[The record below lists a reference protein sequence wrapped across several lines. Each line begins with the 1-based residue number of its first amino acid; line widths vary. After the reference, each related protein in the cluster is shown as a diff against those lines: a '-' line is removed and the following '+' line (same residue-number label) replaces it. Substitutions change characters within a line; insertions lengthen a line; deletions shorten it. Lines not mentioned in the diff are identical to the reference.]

1 MKRADLFI
9 NAILIR
15 TRNAH
20 TKKLRVK
27 TNVQTHP
34 DSKYRVR
41 LYSLPRT
48 VPVAYLQ
55 YDRHGGAGIVSMGL
69 PGMAALLD
77 ILLIHINYLCTYDLY
92 RPVHNVLDACISIKR
107 ASGRVGL
114 WNSRVFWAL

>member
-20 TKKLRVK
+20 TKNLRVK

-48 VPVAYLQ
+48 VPVAYLP
-55 YDRHGGAGIVSMGL
+55 YDRHGGAGIVSMG
-69 PGMAALLD
+69 
-77 ILLIHINYLCTYDLY
+77 
-92 RPVHNVLDACISIKR
+92 
-107 ASGRVGL
+107 
-114 WNSRVFWAL
+114 